1 MITLFRCTTGEDW
14 HRIMFDL
21 SITTNCTEGVN
32 IFIIIKA
39 FSTLFFLTYIMLTT
53 IIMLNLFILIILNDF
68 EEFNL
73 KEDNSIDQFKVNL
86 DKFILSWN

>member
-1 MITLFRCTTGEDW
+1 
-14 HRIMFDL
+14 
-21 SITTNCTEGVN
+21 
-32 IFIIIKA
+32 
-39 FSTLFFLTYIMLTT
+39 MLTT

>member
-1 MITLFRCTTGEDW
+1 
-14 HRIMFDL
+14 
-21 SITTNCTEGVN
+21 
-32 IFIIIKA
+32 
-39 FSTLFFLTYIMLTT
+39 
-53 IIMLNLFILIILNDF
+53 MLNLFILIILNDF

>member
-1 MITLFRCTTGEDW
+1 M
-14 HRIMFDL
+14 
-21 SITTNCTEGVN
+21 
-32 IFIIIKA
+32 IKA